1 MDIEEINKLFRKVSK
16 LDVGI
21 GVENVRS
28 NVKGSGLSVKILP
41 IEKTVDK
48 DMSNKLNE
56 IFERPTLPPLT
67 IAARQ
72 D

>member
-1 MDIEEINKLFRKVSK
+1 MDIERINKLFRKVSK

-28 NVKGSGLSVKILP
+28 NVNGTGLNVKILP
-41 IEKTVDK
+41 LEKTVGD

>member
-1 MDIEEINKLFRKVSK
+1 MDIERIKKLFRKVSK

-28 NVKGSGLSVKILP
+28 NVNGTGLNVKILP
-41 IEKTVDK
+41 LEKTVGD